1 MIATVINALAV
12 LAGSLL
18 GILLHSHI
26 KESFKTVV
34 SVGAG
39 IMTVILGVRMSL
51 DSSKIV
57 FLALSLIIGG
67 ILGEWWKIE
76 DGILCLGDFLKRNFA
91 KRETGKDFAY
101 AFLTASVL
109 FCVGAMTLVGA
120 FKAGT
125 EGDYEL
131 LFTKSV
137 MDGFMAIVLT
147 AALGIGVAFSAAT
160 ILVYQGGLTIAAV
173 WIKPLVSEALL
184 RELTGVGGAL
194 VLMIGINLLGLA
206 KLKTANYVP
215 ALILIVAFVT
225 LEGFLGLNPI

>member
-12 LAGSLL
+12 LAGSLV

-26 KESFKTVV
+26 KDSFKTVV

-51 DSSKIV
+51 ESSKIV

-76 DGILCLGDFLKRNFA
+76 DGILSLGDFLKRTFA

-125 EGDYEL
+125 EGNYEL
-131 LFTKSV
+131 IFTKSV

-215 ALILIVAFVT
+215 ALILIVAFVA
-225 LEGFLGLNPI
+225 LEGLLGLTPI

>member
-1 MIATVINALAV
+1 MIATVVNALAV
-12 LAGSLL
+12 LAGSLA
-18 GILLHSHI
+18 GLLLRSRI

-34 SVGAG
+34 SIGAG
-39 IMTVILGVRMSL
+39 IMTVILGVRMSM

-76 DGILCLGDFLKRNFA
+76 DGILALGDLLKRTLA

-173 WIKPLVSEALL
+173 WIKPLVSEPLL

-215 ALILIVAFVT
+215 ALILIVVFVA

>member
-12 LAGSLL
+12 LAGSLVGML
-18 GILLHSHI
+18 FHSHI
-26 KESFKTVV
+26 KESFRTVV
-34 SVGAG
+34 SIGAG
-39 IMTVILGVRMSL
+39 VMTVILGVRMSM

-57 FLALSLIIGG
+57 FLALSLILGG

-76 DGILCLGDFLKRNFA
+76 DGILALGNSLKRTFA
-91 KRETGKDFAY
+91 KRESGKDFAY

-109 FCVGAMTLVGA
+109 FCVGAMSIVGA

-125 EGDYEL
+125 EGNYEL

-160 ILVYQGGLTIAAV
+160 VLVYQGALTMAAV
-173 WIKPLVSEALL
+173 WIKPLVSEVLL
-184 RELTGVGGAL
+184 KELTGVGGAL
-194 VLMIGINLLGLA
+194 LVMIGINLLGLA
-206 KLKTANYVP
+206 KVKTANFIP
-215 ALILIVAFVT
+215 SLLLIVAFVA
-225 LEGFLGLNPI
+225 LEGLVKLNPI